1 MAKPT
6 SKAPIILGAGE
17 FEAIDA
23 EEAKTVLASV
33 IKNIKTGGP
42 IEPDAIRLIDAEG
55 REIWCTLLSTQA
67 AEQAK
72 RKGGAPIGV
81 ERGRPREDCPRTLGG
96 QGERAILFLWIMF
109 PTTRDLS
116 EVPDDVCAEEVK
128 RARLGS
134 GRR

>member
-1 MAKPT
+1 MLCGYEFIWQKPT
-6 SKAPIILGAGE
+6 SKAPIILSAGE

-55 REIWCTLLSTQA
+55 REIWRTLLSTQA

-81 ERGRPREDCPRTLGG
+81 ERGRPKGELPARTLCG
-96 QGERAILFLWIMF
+96 QRELEGSYYII
-109 PTTRDLS
+109 
-116 EVPDDVCAEEVK
+116 VPVGMGLAEAADDVCAE
-128 RARLGS
+128 RS
-134 GRR
+134 